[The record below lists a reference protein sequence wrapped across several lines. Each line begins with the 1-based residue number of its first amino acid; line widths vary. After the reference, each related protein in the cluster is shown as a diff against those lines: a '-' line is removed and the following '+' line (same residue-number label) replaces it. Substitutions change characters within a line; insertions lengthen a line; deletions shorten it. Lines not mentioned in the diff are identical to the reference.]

1 MFQKDDGG
9 NDIKHYVVEKRE
21 AGTDKWTKVGPAVS
35 GTSCDVKGLD
45 EGKNY
50 EFRVAAENDN
60 GVSEPLIIDGPV
72 KAKWPFKP
80 PEAPGTPECVG
91 HTSDSITL
99 QWTRPQN
106 DGGNPVRGYVI
117 EKKEKGTD
125 RWIP

>member
-1 MFQKDDGG
+1 MT
-9 NDIKHYVVEKRE
+9 
-21 AGTDKWTKVGPAVS
+21 GTT
-35 GTSCDVKGLD
+35 CDVKGLD

-50 EFRVAAENDN
+50 EFRVTAENEN
-60 GVSEPLIIDGPV
+60 GLSEPLIIDTPV

-80 PEAPGTPECVG
+80 PDAPGTPECVG
-91 HTSDSITL
+91 HTSDSIKL
-99 QWTRPQN
+99 QWTRPEN